1 MKNRILFSI
10 VLTVFSVVFTVS
22 AKQEKYTKH
31 TVANGET
38 INTIAQRY
46 KVTPYDIYSLNPDS
60 QNGIQLNSV
69 LLIPASTSVVVLHAS
84 QSAKQSSNPSTH
96 LVQPKETLY
105 SISKQYGVTIDAL
118 KAANGDL
125 LNNGLKIGQNIKIP
139 SGNGQAV
146 AASKPAEP
154 SKVVTPAASKPAA
167 SKPTVVKATP
177 KTETPKGETTY
188 HIIEPKETKYG
199 ISKKYGMTIPE
210 LERLNPQIVSEFP
223 IGFKLVVSGNAV
235 NQSVVETATRGG
247 AESSVAKPAVEVT
260 KPVAETQKPAVET
273 PTATTPETSS
283 TKKYL
288 EEYVVKPKETIPS
301 IANDYG
307 MSEQELISLNPELK
321 RGIKLGMILRVPK
334 GQRKEP
340 VKKEQGNLLK
350 TINTNAR
357 KQLALLLP
365 FNITKLE
372 SDTINSTQA
381 RLKKDKFLNLTL
393 DFYSGALMAIDSAKV
408 LGMNVDIKIL
418 DSQETKNS
426 SNVAALVQQ
435 NNLQSMDAIVGPF
448 YQSNVEKLAE
458 LVEPTKTPVISPLS
472 KEDGKKYSNL
482 YQSMPLPDVLRSSIF
497 NFMKAK
503 GGNIIA
509 VIDNKKGSVKQY
521 IQSFQ
526 PDVKIVG
533 LSEKGSFVADSLK
546 ATFQKDKLN
555 YVVLASESTGM
566 ILATTNA
573 MLAAQKDYQV
583 QLVILEQNDTFD
595 FEEISLT
602 RLTKLKLLYP
612 SLSRPNETDEANQ
625 FDAKYK
631 KINKII
637 PNQYAIRGFDV
648 TFDTLLRLAQDKTF
662 EETVQ
667 SSPSEQIENKFDYV
681 QNATYGYS
689 NNGIYILY
697 YDTDLTIKEA
707 L

>member
-1 MKNRILFSI
+1 MKNRVLFSI
-10 VLTVFSVVFTVS
+10 FITIFSFVYTVS

-31 TVANGET
+31 TVAKGET
-38 INTIAQRY
+38 INMIAQKY

-69 LLIPASTSVVVLHAS
+69 LLIPTSASVVVIHSS
-84 QSAKQSSNPSTH
+84 QNAPLNNNTDSH

-118 KAANGDL
+118 KTANGDL
-125 LNNGLKIGQNIKIP
+125 LNNCLKIGLNIKIP
-139 SGNGQAV
+139 KSVGVQNVAV
-146 AASKPAEP
+146 SKPEEINKVIAPVVSKPA
-154 SKVVTPAASKPAA
+154 
-167 SKPTVVKATP
+167 VVKVTQEG
-177 KTETPKGETTY
+177 KTTY

-199 ISKKYGMTIPE
+199 ISKKYGMTVLE
-210 LERLNPQIVSEFP
+210 LEHLNPQIVSEFP
-223 IGFKLVVSGNAV
+223 IGFKLVVSGNVINQAV
-235 NQSVVETATRGG
+235 IETATRGSAG
-247 AESSVAKPAVEVT
+247 TSDRELAKQSSVAKPSAEKSTVEKT
-260 KPVAETQKPAVET
+260 
-273 PTATTPETSS
+273 S

-288 EEYVVKPKETIPS
+288 EEYVVKPNETIYS

-307 MSEQELISLNPELK
+307 ISEQELISLNPELK
-321 RGIKLGMILRVPK
+321 RRIKQGMILRVPK

-365 FNITKLE
+365 FNISKIE

-426 SNVAALVQQ
+426 SNVATLVQQ
-435 NNLQSMDAIVGPF
+435 NNLQNMDAIVGPF

-458 LVEPTKTPVISPLS
+458 LLELTKTPVISPLS
-472 KEDGKKYSNL
+472 KEIGKKYTNL
-482 YQSMPLPDVLRSSIF
+482 YQSMPSVEFLRNSIF
-497 NFMKAK
+497 DFMKAK
-503 GGNIIA
+503 NGNIIA
-509 VIDNKKGSVKQY
+509 VVDTKKGSVKQY
-521 IQSFQ
+521 IQEMQ
-526 PDVKIVG
+526 PNVRIAG
-533 LSEKGSFVADSLK
+533 LSEKGTFVADSLK
-546 ATFQKDKLN
+546 VLFQKDKLN

-612 SLSRPNETDEANQ
+612 SLSRPNESDEANQ
-625 FDAKYK
+625 FDVKYK
-631 KINKII
+631 KVNKII

-648 TFDTLLRLAQDKTF
+648 TFDTLLRLSQDNTF
-662 EETVQ
+662 EETIQ

-681 QNATYGYS
+681 QNATYGYT

>member
-10 VLTVFSVVFTVS
+10 FLTLFSFVFTVS

-31 TVANGET
+31 TVAKGET
-38 INTIAQRY
+38 INMIAQKY

-69 LLIPASTSVVVLHAS
+69 LLIPPSPSVVVIHS
-84 QSAKQSSNPSTH
+84 SKNKTQSDTTNSH
-96 LVQPKETLY
+96 LVQSKETLY
-105 SISKQYGVTIDAL
+105 SISKQYGVTVDAL

-139 SGNGQAV
+139 SGNVQNTV
-146 AASKPAEP
+146 AAKSVETSKIIAPVV
-154 SKVVTPAASKPAA
+154 SKRA
-167 SKPTVVKATP
+167 VVKATP
-177 KTETPKGETTY
+177 KIQTPKGDTTY

-199 ISKKYGMTIPE
+199 ISKKYGMTISE
-210 LERLNPQIVSEFP
+210 LERLNPQIISEFP
-223 IGFKLVVSGNAV
+223 IGSKLLVSGNVV
-235 NQSVVETATRGG
+235 NQAVVEN
-247 AESSVAKPAVEVT
+247 T
-260 KPVAETQKPAVET
+260 KPVVEDTKPSVET
-273 PTATTPETSS
+273 SSVPALS

-288 EEYVVKPKETIPS
+288 EEYVVKPKESILS

-365 FNITKLE
+365 FNISKIE

-426 SNVAALVQQ
+426 SNVAALIRQ
-435 NNLQSMDAIVGPF
+435 NNLQGMDAIVGPF

-472 KEDGKKYSNL
+472 KEAGKKYSNL
-482 YQSMPLPDVLRSSIF
+482 YQSMPSTEFLRNSIF
-497 NFMKAK
+497 DFMKARN
-503 GGNIIA
+503 GNVIA

-521 IQSFQ
+521 IQEMQ
-526 PDVKIVG
+526 PDVRIAG
-533 LSEKGSFVADSLK
+533 LSAKGSFAADSLK
-546 ATFQKDKLN
+546 VLFQKDRLN

-566 ILATTNA
+566 ILATTSA
-573 MLAAQKDYQV
+573 MLNAQKEYQV
-583 QLVILEQNDTFD
+583 QLVILEPNDTFD

-631 KINKII
+631 KVNKII

-648 TFDTLLRLAQDKTF
+648 TFDTLLRLSQDKTF
-662 EETVQ
+662 EETIQV
-667 SSPSEQIENKFDYV
+667 SPSEQIENKFDYV

>member
-1 MKNRILFSI
+1 MKNRVLFSI
-10 VLTVFSVVFTVS
+10 FITIFPFVYTVS

-31 TVANGET
+31 TVAKGET
-38 INTIAQRY
+38 INMIAQKY

-60 QNGIQLNSV
+60 QNGIQQNSV
-69 LLIPASTSVVVLHAS
+69 LLIPTSASVVVINSS
-84 QSAKQSSNPSTH
+84 QNAPLNNNTDSH

-118 KAANGDL
+118 KKVNGDL
-125 LNNGLKIGQNIKIP
+125 LNNGLKIGLNIKIP
-139 SGNGQAV
+139 KSGSVQNVAV
-146 AASKPAEP
+146 SKPEEIKKVIAP
-154 SKVVTPAASKPAA
+154 VVSKTA
-167 SKPTVVKATP
+167 VVKATP
-177 KTETPKGETTY
+177 IGETTY
-188 HIIEPKETKYG
+188 HIIEPKETKYA
-199 ISKKYGMTIPE
+199 ISKKYGITILE

-223 IGFKLVVSGNAV
+223 IGFKLVVSGNAI
-235 NQSVVETATRGG
+235 NQAVIETANRGSAG
-247 AESSVAKPAVEVT
+247 TSESELAKQSSVAKPAAEKSTVEKT
-260 KPVAETQKPAVET
+260 
-273 PTATTPETSS
+273 S

-288 EEYVVKPKETIPS
+288 EEYVVKPKETIYS
-301 IANDYG
+301 IANDYRI
-307 MSEQELISLNPELK
+307 SEQELISLNPELK

-365 FNITKLE
+365 FNISKIE

-408 LGMNVDIKIL
+408 LGINVDIKIL

-426 SNVAALVQQ
+426 SNVATLVQQ
-435 NNLQSMDAIVGPF
+435 NNLQNMDAIVGPF

-458 LVEPTKTPVISPLS
+458 LLEPTKTPVISPLS
-472 KEDGKKYSNL
+472 KEIGKKYTNL
-482 YQSMPLPDVLRSSIF
+482 YQSMPSVEFLRNSIF
-497 NFMKAK
+497 DFMKAK
-503 GGNIIA
+503 NGNIFA
-509 VIDNKKGSVKQY
+509 VIDTKKGSVKQY
-521 IQSFQ
+521 IQEMQ
-526 PDVKIVG
+526 PNVRIAG
-533 LSEKGSFVADSLK
+533 LSEKGTFVADSLK
-546 ATFQKDKLN
+546 VLFQKDKLN

-566 ILATTNA
+566 ILAATNA

-612 SLSRPNETDEANQ
+612 SLSRPNESDEANQ
-625 FDAKYK
+625 FDVKYK
-631 KINKII
+631 KVNKII

-648 TFDTLLRLAQDKTF
+648 TFDTLLRLSQDNTF
-662 EETVQ
+662 EETIQ

-681 QNATYGYS
+681 QNATYGYT

>member
-10 VLTVFSVVFTVS
+10 FLSIFSFVFTVS

-31 TVANGET
+31 TVAKGET
-38 INTIAQRY
+38 INIIAQKY

-60 QNGIQLNSV
+60 QNGIQLNSI
-69 LLIPASTSVVVLHAS
+69 LLIPPSPAVGVIHSS
-84 QSAKQSSNPSTH
+84 QNAPQNNNSNTH
-96 LVQPKETLY
+96 LVQPKETFY
-105 SISKQYGVTIDAL
+105 SISKQYGVTIDAI
-118 KAANGDL
+118 KTANGDL

-139 SGNGQAV
+139 ISGSGQNVATSKSVEVAKAV
-146 AASKPAEP
+146 APVVTKPAI
-154 SKVVTPAASKPAA
+154 
-167 SKPTVVKATP
+167 VKTTP
-177 KTETPKGETTY
+177 KVDTQKGETTY

-210 LERLNPQIVSEFP
+210 LERLNPQIANDFP
-223 IGFKLVVSGNAV
+223 IGFKLVVSGNTV
-235 NQSVVETATRGG
+235 NQAVLETATRGG
-247 AESSVAKPAVEVT
+247 ADSSGAKPSVEATKSSAVTVIAA
-260 KPVAETQKPAVET
+260 P
-273 PTATTPETSS
+273 SS

-288 EEYVVKPKETIPS
+288 EEYVVKPKETILS

-365 FNITKLE
+365 FNISKIE

-408 LGMNVDIKIL
+408 LGMNIDIKIL

-426 SNVAALVQQ
+426 SNIATLVQQ
-435 NNLQSMDAIVGPF
+435 NSLQSMDAIVGPF

-472 KEDGKKYSNL
+472 KDIGKKYANL
-482 YQSMPLPDVLRSSIF
+482 YQSMPSAEFLRSSIF
-497 NFMKAK
+497 DFMKTK
-503 GGNIIA
+503 RGNIIA
-509 VIDNKKGSVKQY
+509 VVDNKKGSVKQY
-521 IQSFQ
+521 IKEMQ
-526 PDVKIVG
+526 PEVRIAG
-533 LSEKGSFVADSLK
+533 LSEKGTFVADSLK
-546 ATFQKDKLN
+546 ALFQKDKLN

-566 ILATTNA
+566 ILATTSA
-573 MLAAQKDYQV
+573 MLTAQKEFQV

-612 SLSRPNETDEANQ
+612 SLSRPNETIEANQ

-648 TFDTLLRLAQDKTF
+648 TFDTLLRLSQDKTF
-662 EETVQ
+662 EETIQV
-667 SSPSEQIENKFDYV
+667 SPSEQIENKFDYV
-681 QNATYGYS
+681 QNTTYGYS

>member
-10 VLTVFSVVFTVS
+10 FLTIFSFVFTVS
-22 AKQEKYTKH
+22 AMQEKYIKH
-31 TVANGET
+31 KVANGET
-38 INTIAQRY
+38 VNMIAQKY
-46 KVTPYDIYSLNPDS
+46 HVTPYDIYKLNPDS

-69 LLIPASTSVVVLHAS
+69 LLIPPSGEVADINVAPKPTSTSI
-84 QSAKQSSNPSTH
+84 QTTNPTTH

-105 SISKQYGVTIDAL
+105 SLSKQYNVTIDAL

-125 LNNGLKIGQNIKIP
+125 LNNGLKIGMNIKIP
-139 SGNGQAV
+139 ASDGQAV
-146 AASKPAEP
+146 AVLTPVESQKVAVKETPKIVAPKAESKPAV
-154 SKVVTPAASKPAA
+154 ST
-167 SKPTVVKATP
+167 T
-177 KTETPKGETTY
+177 GTTY

-199 ISKKYGMTIPE
+199 ISKKYGMTISE

-235 NQSVVETATRGG
+235 NQAVLET
-247 AESSVAKPAVEVT
+247 S
-260 KPVAETQKPAVET
+260 KPVAEANKPSVET
-273 PTATTPETSS
+273 PTTSTSS
-283 TKKYL
+283 TKRYL
-288 EEYVVKPKETIPS
+288 EEYVVKPKETISS

-307 MSEQELISLNPELK
+307 ISEQELISLNPELK
-321 RGIKLGMILRVPK
+321 KGVKLGMILRVPK

-340 VKKEQGNLLK
+340 VKKEQGNLMK
-350 TINTNAR
+350 SINTNAR

-365 FNITKLE
+365 FNISKIE

-381 RLKKDKFLNLTL
+381 RLKKDKFLNMTL

-418 DSQETKNS
+418 DSGETKNA
-426 SNVAALVQQ
+426 SNVAELAQQ
-435 NNLQSMDAIVGPF
+435 NNLKDMDAIIGPF
-448 YQSNVEKLAE
+448 YQTNVEKLAE
-458 LVEPTKTPVISPLS
+458 LLEPTKTPVISPLS
-472 KEDGKKYSNL
+472 KEVGKKYSDL
-482 YQSMPLPDVLRSSIF
+482 YQSMPSADLLRSSIF
-497 NFMKAK
+497 DFMKAK
-503 GGNIIA
+503 NGNIIA

-521 IQSFQ
+521 IQEMQ
-526 PDVKIVG
+526 PNVRIAG
-533 LSEKGSFVADSLK
+533 LSEKGSFAADSLK
-546 ATFQKDKLN
+546 VLFQKDKLN

-566 ILATTNA
+566 ILATTTA
-573 MLAAQKDYQV
+573 MLNAQKEYQV

-612 SLSRPNETDEANQ
+612 SLSRPNETDEVNQ

-631 KINKII
+631 KLNKII

-648 TFDTLLRLAQDKTF
+648 TFDILVRLSQDKTF

-667 SSPSEQIENKFDYV
+667 ASPSEQIENKFDYV

>member
-10 VLTVFSVVFTVS
+10 FLTLFSFVFTVS

-31 TVANGET
+31 TVAKGET
-38 INTIAQRY
+38 INMIAQKY

-69 LLIPASTSVVVLHAS
+69 LLIPPSPVIHSS
-84 QSAKQSSNPSTH
+84 QSPTQSDTPKSH

-105 SISKQYGVTIDAL
+105 SISKQYGVTVDAI
-118 KAANGDL
+118 KAANGDM

-139 SGNGQAV
+139 SGNGQNTVAV
-146 AASKPAEP
+146 SKLAESAKVVAPAVTKPA
-154 SKVVTPAASKPAA
+154 
-167 SKPTVVKATP
+167 VVKAAP
-177 KTETPKGETTY
+177 KVEIPKGETTY

-235 NQSVVETATRGG
+235 NQAVVEIT
-247 AESSVAKPAVEVT
+247 KPAVDNT
-260 KPVAETQKPAVET
+260 KPNVET
-273 PTATTPETSS
+273 TKPSVETTASTSS

-288 EEYVVKPKETIPS
+288 EEYVVKPKETILS

-365 FNITKLE
+365 FNISKIE

-426 SNVAALVQQ
+426 SNVSALVRQ
-435 NNLQSMDAIVGPF
+435 NNLESMDAIVGPF

-482 YQSMPLPDVLRSSIF
+482 YQSMPSTELLRSSIF
-497 NFMKAK
+497 DFMKARN
-503 GGNIIA
+503 GNIIA
-509 VIDNKKGSVKQY
+509 VIDYKKGSVKQY
-521 IQSFQ
+521 IQEMQ
-526 PDVKIVG
+526 PDVRIAG
-533 LSEKGSFVADSLK
+533 LSAKGSFVADSLK
-546 ATFQKDKLN
+546 VLFQKDKLN

-566 ILATTNA
+566 ILATTSA
-573 MLAAQKDYQV
+573 MLTAQKEYQV
-583 QLVILEQNDTFD
+583 QLVILEPNDTFD

-625 FDAKYK
+625 FDVKYK

-648 TFDTLLRLAQDKTF
+648 TFDTLLRLSQDKTF
-662 EETVQ
+662 EETIQ
-667 SSPSEQIENKFDYV
+667 ASPSEQIENKFDYV

>member
-1 MKNRILFSI
+1 MKNRVLFSI
-10 VLTVFSVVFTVS
+10 FITIFSFVYTVS

-31 TVANGET
+31 TVAKGET
-38 INTIAQRY
+38 INMIAQKY

-60 QNGIQLNSV
+60 QNGIQQNSV
-69 LLIPASTSVVVLHAS
+69 LLIPTSASVVVINSS
-84 QSAKQSSNPSTH
+84 QNAPLNNNTDSH

-118 KAANGDL
+118 KTANGDL
-125 LNNGLKIGQNIKIP
+125 LNNGLKIGLNIKIP
-139 SGNGQAV
+139 KSVGVQNVAV
-146 AASKPAEP
+146 SKPEEINKVIAPVESKPA
-154 SKVVTPAASKPAA
+154 
-167 SKPTVVKATP
+167 VVKP
-177 KTETPKGETTY
+177 TPKGETTY

-199 ISKKYGMTIPE
+199 ISKKYGMTILE

-223 IGFKLVVSGNAV
+223 IGFKLVVSGNAI
-235 NQSVVETATRGG
+235 NQAVIGTANLGSVGTS
-247 AESSVAKPAVEVT
+247 ESELAKQSSEAKPS
-260 KPVAETQKPAVET
+260 AEKS
-273 PTATTPETSS
+273 TAEKTS

-288 EEYVVKPKETIPS
+288 EEYVVKPKETIYS

-307 MSEQELISLNPELK
+307 ISEQELISLNPELK
-321 RGIKLGMILRVPK
+321 RGIKQGMILRVPK

-365 FNITKLE
+365 FNISKIE

-426 SNVAALVQQ
+426 SNVASLVQQ
-435 NNLQSMDAIVGPF
+435 NNLQNMDAIVGPF

-458 LVEPTKTPVISPLS
+458 LLEPTKTPVISPLS
-472 KEDGKKYSNL
+472 KEIGKKYTNL
-482 YQSMPLPDVLRSSIF
+482 YQSMPSAEFLRNSIF
-497 NFMKAK
+497 DFMKAK
-503 GGNIIA
+503 NGNIIA
-509 VIDNKKGSVKQY
+509 VVDTKKGSVKQY
-521 IQSFQ
+521 IQEMQ
-526 PDVKIVG
+526 PNVRIAG
-533 LSEKGSFVADSLK
+533 LSEKGTFVADSLK
-546 ATFQKDKLN
+546 VLFQKDKLN

-566 ILATTNA
+566 ILAATNA

-612 SLSRPNETDEANQ
+612 SLSRPNESDEANQ
-625 FDAKYK
+625 FDVKYK
-631 KINKII
+631 KVNKII

-648 TFDTLLRLAQDKTF
+648 IFDTLLRLSQDNTF
-662 EETVQ
+662 EETIQ
-667 SSPSEQIENKFDYV
+667 SSPSEQIENKFNYV
-681 QNATYGYS
+681 QNATYGYT

>member
-573 MLAAQKDYQV
+573 MLAAQKEYQV

>member
-1 MKNRILFSI
+1 MKNRILFPI
-10 VLTVFSVVFTVS
+10 FITIFSFVYTVS

-31 TVANGET
+31 TVAKGET
-38 INTIAQRY
+38 INMIAQKY

-60 QNGIQLNSV
+60 QNGIQQNSV
-69 LLIPASTSVVVLHAS
+69 LLIPTSASVVVINSS
-84 QSAKQSSNPSTH
+84 QNAPQNNNTDSH

-118 KAANGDL
+118 KTANADL
-125 LNNGLKIGQNIKIP
+125 LNNGLKIGMNIKIP
-139 SGNGQAV
+139 TSVSIQNVAV
-146 AASKPAEP
+146 SKPEEINKVIAPVVSKPA
-154 SKVVTPAASKPAA
+154 
-167 SKPTVVKATP
+167 VVKA
-177 KTETPKGETTY
+177 TPKGETTY

-199 ISKKYGMTIPE
+199 ISKMYGITILE

-223 IGFKLVVSGNAV
+223 IGFKLVVSGNAI
-235 NQSVVETATRGG
+235 NQAVIETANRGSAG
-247 AESSVAKPAVEVT
+247 TSESELAKQSSEAKPSTEKSTV
-260 KPVAETQKPAVET
+260 QKT
-273 PTATTPETSS
+273 S

-288 EEYVVKPKETIPS
+288 EEYVVKPKETIYS

-307 MSEQELISLNPELK
+307 ISEQELISLNPELK
-321 RGIKLGMILRVPK
+321 RGIKQGMILRVPK

-340 VKKEQGNLLK
+340 LKKEQGNLLK

-365 FNITKLE
+365 FNISKIE

-426 SNVAALVQQ
+426 FNVATLVQQ
-435 NNLQSMDAIVGPF
+435 NNLQNMDAIVGPF

-458 LVEPTKTPVISPLS
+458 LLEPTKTPVISPLS
-472 KEDGKKYSNL
+472 KEIGKKYTNL
-482 YQSMPLPDVLRSSIF
+482 YQSMPSAEFLRNSIF
-497 NFMKAK
+497 DFMKAK
-503 GGNIIA
+503 NGNIIA
-509 VIDNKKGSVKQY
+509 VVDTKKGSVKQY
-521 IQSFQ
+521 IQEMQ
-526 PDVKIVG
+526 PNVRIAG
-533 LSEKGSFVADSLK
+533 LSEKGTFVADSLK
-546 ATFQKDKLN
+546 VLFQKDKLN

-612 SLSRPNETDEANQ
+612 SLSRPNESDEANQ
-625 FDAKYK
+625 FDVKYK
-631 KINKII
+631 KVNKII

-648 TFDTLLRLAQDKTF
+648 TFDTLLRLSQDNTF
-662 EETVQ
+662 EETIQ
-667 SSPSEQIENKFDYV
+667 TSPSEQIENKFDYV
-681 QNATYGYS
+681 QNATYGYA

>member
-10 VLTVFSVVFTVS
+10 FLTIFSFVFTVS

-31 TVANGET
+31 TVAKGET
-38 INTIAQRY
+38 INMIAQKY

-69 LLIPASTSVVVLHAS
+69 LLIPSSASVVVIHSS
-84 QSAKQSSNPSTH
+84 QNKPQSNNSNSH

-105 SISKQYGVTIDAL
+105 SISKQYGVTVDAI

-125 LNNGLKIGQNIKIP
+125 LSNGLKIGQNIKIP
-139 SGNGQAV
+139 ASGSGQNVAV
-146 AASKPAEP
+146 SKPAEAP
-154 SKVVTPAASKPAA
+154 KVVAPVVSKPV
-167 SKPTVVKATP
+167 VVKVIP
-177 KTETPKGETTY
+177 KVETPKGETTY

-235 NQSVVETATRGG
+235 NQAVLETAKP
-247 AESSVAKPAVEVT
+247 SVEAT
-260 KPVAETQKPAVET
+260 KPTVEIATAETP
-273 PTATTPETSS
+273 S

-288 EEYVVKPKETIPS
+288 EEYVVKPKETITT

-365 FNITKLE
+365 FNISKIE

-393 DFYSGALMAIDSAKV
+393 DFYSGVLMAIDSAKV
-408 LGMNVDIKIL
+408 LGMNFDIKIL

-448 YQSNVEKLAE
+448 YQTNVEKLAE
-458 LVEPTKTPVISPLS
+458 LLEPTKTPVISPLS
-472 KEDGKKYSNL
+472 KDVGKKYANL
-482 YQSMPLPDVLRSSIF
+482 YQSMPSTEFLRSSIF
-497 NFMKAK
+497 DFMKAK
-503 GGNIIA
+503 SGNIIA
-509 VIDNKKGSVKQY
+509 VVDNKKGSVKQY
-521 IQSFQ
+521 IQEMQ
-526 PDVKIVG
+526 PDVRIAG
-533 LSEKGSFVADSLK
+533 LSAKGTFVADSLRVL
-546 ATFQKDKLN
+546 FQKDRLN

-566 ILATTNA
+566 ILATTSV
-573 MLAAQKDYQV
+573 MLNAQKEYQV

-595 FEEISLT
+595 FDEISLT

-631 KINKII
+631 KINRIT

-648 TFDTLLRLAQDKTF
+648 TFDTLLRLSQEATF
-662 EETVQ
+662 EETIQV
-667 SSPSEQIENKFDYV
+667 SPSEQIENKFDYV

-689 NNGIYILY
+689 NNGIYFLY
-697 YDTDLTIKEA
+697 YDSDLTIKEA

>member
-10 VLTVFSVVFTVS
+10 VLTVFSFVFTVS

-46 KVTPYDIYSLNPDS
+46 KVTAYDIYSLNPDS

-84 QSAKQSSNPSTH
+84 QSNTQSDNPNTH

-105 SISKQYGVTIDAL
+105 SISKQYGVTIDAI

-139 SGNGQAV
+139 SGNGQAI
-146 AASKPAEP
+146 ATSKPSEP
-154 SKVVTPAASKPAA
+154 LKVVTPAA

-247 AESSVAKPAVEVT
+247 AGTSDSELAKKSSVAKPVVEVT
-260 KPVAETQKPAVET
+260 KPVVAT

-288 EEYVVKPKETIPS
+288 EEYVVKPKETIAS

-321 RGIKLGMILRVPK
+321 RGVKLGMILRVPK

-340 VKKEQGNLLK
+340 VKKEQGNLYK

-482 YQSMPLPDVLRSSIF
+482 YQSMPLSDVLRTSIF

-503 GGNIIA
+503 GGSIVA
-509 VIDNKKGSVKQY
+509 VIDTKKGSVKQY

-602 RLTKLKLLYP
+602 RLTKLQLLYP
-612 SLSRPNETDEANQ
+612 SFSRPNETDEANQ

-648 TFDTLLRLAQDKTF
+648 TFDTLLRLSQDKTF
-662 EETVQ
+662 EETIQ
-667 SSPSEQIENKFDYV
+667 ASPSEQIENKFDYV

>member
-1 MKNRILFSI
+1 MKNRIFFSI
-10 VLTVFSVVFTVS
+10 FITIFSFVYTVS

-31 TVANGET
+31 TVAKGET
-38 INTIAQRY
+38 INMIAQKY

-60 QNGIQLNSV
+60 QNGIQQDSV
-69 LLIPASTSVVVLHAS
+69 LLIPTSASVVVIHSS
-84 QSAKQSSNPSTH
+84 QNAPQNNNTISH

-118 KAANGDL
+118 KTANGDL
-125 LNNGLKIGQNIKIP
+125 LNNGLKIGLNIKIP
-139 SGNGQAV
+139 SSGSLQNGAV
-146 AASKPAEP
+146 SKPEEIDKVIAPVASKPA
-154 SKVVTPAASKPAA
+154 
-167 SKPTVVKATP
+167 VVKAT
-177 KTETPKGETTY
+177 TEGETTY

-199 ISKKYGMTIPE
+199 ISKKYGMTILE

-223 IGFKLVVSGNAV
+223 IGFKLVVSRNAI
-235 NQSVVETATRGG
+235 NQG
-247 AESSVAKPAVEVT
+247 
-260 KPVAETQKPAVET
+260 VAETSTRGLANTSDSELTKQSSVVKLSAEKS
-273 PTATTPETSS
+273 TAEKIS

-288 EEYVVKPKETIPS
+288 EEYVVKPKETIYS

-307 MSEQELISLNPELK
+307 ISEQELISLNPELK
-321 RGIKLGMILRVPK
+321 RGIKQGMILRVPK

-365 FNITKLE
+365 FNILKIE

-393 DFYSGALMAIDSAKV
+393 DFYSGALMAIDKAKV
-408 LGMNVDIKIL
+408 LGMNVDVKIL

-435 NNLQSMDAIVGPF
+435 NNLQNMDAIVGPF

-458 LVEPTKTPVISPLS
+458 LLEPTKTPVISPLS
-472 KEDGKKYSNL
+472 KEIGKKYTNL
-482 YQSMPLPDVLRSSIF
+482 YQSMPSVEFLRNTIF
-497 NFMKAK
+497 DFMKAK
-503 GGNIIA
+503 NGNIIA
-509 VIDNKKGSVKQY
+509 VVDTKKGSIKQY
-521 IQSFQ
+521 IQEMQ
-526 PDVKIVG
+526 PDVRIAG
-533 LSEKGSFVADSLK
+533 LSEKGTFVADSLK
-546 ATFQKDKLN
+546 ALFQKDKLN

-566 ILATTNA
+566 ILAATNT
-573 MLAAQKDYQV
+573 MIAAQKDYQV

-602 RLTKLKLLYP
+602 RLSKLKLLYP
-612 SLSRPNETDEANQ
+612 SLSRPNKSDEASQ
-625 FDAKYK
+625 FDVKYK
-631 KINKII
+631 KVNKII

-648 TFDTLLRLAQDKTF
+648 TFDTLLRLSQDSTF
-662 EETVQ
+662 EETIQ
-667 SSPSEQIENKFDYV
+667 TSRSEQIENKFNYI
-681 QNATYGYS
+681 QNETYGYT

>member
-1 MKNRILFSI
+1 MKNRVLFSI
-10 VLTVFSVVFTVS
+10 FITIFSFVYTVS

-31 TVANGET
+31 TVAKGET
-38 INTIAQRY
+38 INMIAQKY

-60 QNGIQLNSV
+60 QNGIQQNSV
-69 LLIPASTSVVVLHAS
+69 LLIPTSASVVVIHSS
-84 QSAKQSSNPSTH
+84 QNAPLNNNTDSH

-118 KAANGDL
+118 KTANGDL
-125 LNNGLKIGQNIKIP
+125 LNNGLKIGLNIKIP
-139 SGNGQAV
+139 KSVGVQNVAV
-146 AASKPAEP
+146 SKPEEINKVIAPVVSKPAVV
-154 SKVVTPAASKPAA
+154 KVTPEGK
-167 SKPTVVKATP
+167 
-177 KTETPKGETTY
+177 TTY

-199 ISKKYGMTIPE
+199 ISKKYGMTVLE
-210 LERLNPQIVSEFP
+210 LEHLNPQIVSEFP
-223 IGFKLVVSGNAV
+223 IGFKLVVSGNAI
-235 NQSVVETATRGG
+235 NQAVIETATRGSVG
-247 AESSVAKPAVEVT
+247 TSESELAKQSSEAKPS
-260 KPVAETQKPAVET
+260 AEKS
-273 PTATTPETSS
+273 TAEKTS

-288 EEYVVKPKETIPS
+288 EEYVVKPKETIYS

-307 MSEQELISLNPELK
+307 ISEQELISLNPELK
-321 RGIKLGMILRVPK
+321 RGIKQGMILRVPK

-365 FNITKLE
+365 FNISKIE

-426 SNVAALVQQ
+426 SNVATLVQQ
-435 NNLQSMDAIVGPF
+435 NNLQNMDAIVGPF

-458 LVEPTKTPVISPLS
+458 LLEPTKTPVISPLS
-472 KEDGKKYSNL
+472 KEIGKKYTNL
-482 YQSMPLPDVLRSSIF
+482 YQSMPSAEFLRNSIF
-497 NFMKAK
+497 DFMKAK
-503 GGNIIA
+503 NGNIIA
-509 VIDNKKGSVKQY
+509 VVDTKKGSVKQY
-521 IQSFQ
+521 IQEMQ
-526 PDVKIVG
+526 PNVRIAG
-533 LSEKGSFVADSLK
+533 LSEKGTFVADSLK
-546 ATFQKDKLN
+546 VLFQKDKLN

-612 SLSRPNETDEANQ
+612 SLSRPNESDEANQ
-625 FDAKYK
+625 FDVKYK
-631 KINKII
+631 KVNKII

-648 TFDTLLRLAQDKTF
+648 TFDTLLRLSQDNTF
-662 EETVQ
+662 EETIQ
-667 SSPSEQIENKFDYV
+667 TSPSEQIENKFDYV
-681 QNATYGYS
+681 QNATYGYT

>member
-10 VLTVFSVVFTVS
+10 FLTLFSFVFTVS

-31 TVANGET
+31 TVAKGET
-38 INTIAQRY
+38 INMIAQKY

-69 LLIPASTSVVVLHAS
+69 LLIPSSASVVVIDSS
-84 QSAKQSSNPSTH
+84 QAVTQRSSSNTH

-105 SISKQYGVTIDAL
+105 SISKQYKVTVDAI

-125 LNNGLKIGQNIKIP
+125 LNDGLKIGQNIKIP
-139 SGNGQAV
+139 ASDSGQNVAV
-146 AASKPAEP
+146 SKPAEAP
-154 SKVVTPAASKPAA
+154 KVAAPLVSKPV
-167 SKPTVVKATP
+167 VVKALP
-177 KTETPKGETTY
+177 KVETPKGETTF
-188 HIIEPKETKYG
+188 HIIEPLETKYG

-210 LERLNPQIVSEFP
+210 LERLNPQIANDFP
-223 IGFKLVVSGNAV
+223 IGFKLVVIGNAV
-235 NQSVVETATRGG
+235 NQAVLGAGKPTAY
-247 AESSVAKPAVEVT
+247 ST
-260 KPVAETQKPAVET
+260 KPSVKTGIAAP
-273 PTATTPETSS
+273 SS

-288 EEYVVKPKETIPS
+288 EEYVVKPKETILS
-301 IANDYG
+301 IANDFG

-334 GQRKEP
+334 GQREEP

-365 FNITKLE
+365 FNISKLE
-372 SDTINSTQA
+372 SDTLNSTQA

-426 SNVAALVQQ
+426 SNVAMLVQQ

-448 YQSNVEKLAE
+448 YQTNVEKLAE
-458 LVEPTKTPVISPLS
+458 LLEPTKTPVISPLS
-472 KEDGKKYSNL
+472 KDVGKKYTNL
-482 YQSMPLPDVLRSSIF
+482 YQSMPTAELLRSSIF
-497 NFMKAK
+497 DFIKAK
-503 GGNIIA
+503 SSNIIA
-509 VIDNKKGSVKQY
+509 VVDNKKGSVKQY
-521 IQSFQ
+521 IQEMQ
-526 PDVKIVG
+526 PDVRIAG
-533 LSEKGSFVADSLK
+533 LSAKGTFVADSLK
-546 ATFQKDKLN
+546 VLFQKDRLN

-566 ILATTNA
+566 ILATTSA
-573 MLAAQKDYQV
+573 MLAAQKEYQV

-612 SLSRPNETDEANQ
+612 SLSRPNETDKANQ

-631 KINKII
+631 KINKIT

-648 TFDTLLRLAQDKTF
+648 TFDTLLRLSQEATF
-662 EETVQ
+662 EETIQV
-667 SSPSEQIENKFDYV
+667 SPSEQIENKFDYV
-681 QNATYGYS
+681 QNATDGYS

-697 YDTDLTIKEA
+697 YDTDLTIKEV

>member
-1 MKNRILFSI
+1 MKNRLLFSI
-10 VLTVFSVVFTVS
+10 LITIFSFVFTVS

-31 TVANGET
+31 TVGKGET
-38 INTIAQRY
+38 INMIAQKY

-60 QNGIQLNSV
+60 QNGIQQNSV
-69 LLIPASTSVVVLHAS
+69 LLIPTSASVVVIHSS
-84 QSAKQSSNPSTH
+84 QNAPLNNNTDSH

-118 KAANGDL
+118 KTANGDL
-125 LNNGLKIGQNIKIP
+125 LNNGLKIGLNIKIP
-139 SGNGQAV
+139 KSVGVQNVAV
-146 AASKPAEP
+146 SKPEEINKVIAPVVSKPAVV
-154 SKVVTPAASKPAA
+154 KVTPEGK
-167 SKPTVVKATP
+167 
-177 KTETPKGETTY
+177 TTY

-199 ISKKYGMTIPE
+199 ISKKYGMTVLE
-210 LERLNPQIVSEFP
+210 LEHLNPQIVSEFP
-223 IGFKLVVSGNAV
+223 IGFKLVVSGNAI
-235 NQSVVETATRGG
+235 NQAVIENAARDSAGTSDSELAKQ
-247 AESSVAKPAVEVT
+247 SSVAKPS
-260 KPVAETQKPAVET
+260 AEKS
-273 PTATTPETSS
+273 TPEKTS

-288 EEYVVKPKETIPS
+288 EEYVVKPKETIYS

-307 MSEQELISLNPELK
+307 ISEQELISLNPELK
-321 RGIKLGMILRVPK
+321 RGIKQGMILRVPK

-340 VKKEQGNLLK
+340 IKKEQGNLLK

-365 FNITKLE
+365 FNISKIE
-372 SDTINSTQA
+372 SDTVNSTQA

-426 SNVAALVQQ
+426 SNVATLVQQ
-435 NNLQSMDAIVGPF
+435 NNLQNMDAIVGPF

-458 LVEPTKTPVISPLS
+458 LLEPTKTPVISPLS
-472 KEDGKKYSNL
+472 KEIGKKYTNL
-482 YQSMPLPDVLRSSIF
+482 YQSMPSAEFLRNSIF
-497 NFMKAK
+497 DFMKAK
-503 GGNIIA
+503 NGNIIA
-509 VIDNKKGSVKQY
+509 VVDTKKGSVKQY
-521 IQSFQ
+521 IQEMQ
-526 PDVKIVG
+526 PNVRIAG
-533 LSEKGSFVADSLK
+533 LSEKGTFIADSLK
-546 ATFQKDKLN
+546 VLFQKDKLN

-566 ILATTNA
+566 ILAATNT

-612 SLSRPNETDEANQ
+612 SLSRPNESDEANQ
-625 FDAKYK
+625 FDVKYK
-631 KINKII
+631 KVNKII

-648 TFDTLLRLAQDKTF
+648 TFDTLLRLSQDNTF
-662 EETVQ
+662 EETIQ
-667 SSPSEQIENKFDYV
+667 TSPSEQIENKFDYV
-681 QNATYGYS
+681 QNATYGYT